1 MAVYNFGVD
10 TDKAW
15 RLTIP
20 DLNVLSKRLTDSE
33 YRMNYRA
40 AMVVAAIY
48 NVNRDPK
55 KRKKPY
61 TPEEIL
67 GKGKQETSDMLSMA
81 KRLTE
86 AHDGEI
92 SGVV

>member
-1 MAVYNFGVD
+1 MLAEEAGEIEQ
-10 TDKAW
+10 
-15 RLTIP
+15 RL
-20 DLNVLSKRLTDSE
+20 
-33 YRMNYRA
+33 NYRA

-67 GKGKQETSDMLSMA
+67 GIKKQRTGDMKAQAEAITGYLGGKVS
-81 KRLTE
+81 
-86 AHDGEI
+86 
-92 SGVV
+92 